1 MLESDPLLH
10 QSPLAGPLRKALHC
24 PHCGRVLYSRK
35 QAHCGYC
42 EGVLPRGVR
51 FNEEQIEA
59 IQAEIASIER
69 DRQLRR
75 EEEERE
81 KKRKDG
87 IVGLEV

>member
-1 MLESDPLLH
+1 MTDFDPLLTD
-10 QSPLAGPLRKALHC
+10 SPLQGPLRKALHC

-35 QAHCGYC
+35 QAHWGYC

-59 IQAEIASIER
+59 IEAEISAIER

-75 EEEERE
+75 EEEEKE
-81 KKRKDG
+81 KRGDG
-87 IVGLEV
+87 IGI

>member
-1 MLESDPLLH
+1 MTEFDPPLTD
-10 QSPLAGPLRKALHC
+10 SPLQGPVRKASHC

-42 EGVLPRGVR
+42 QGVLPRGVR

-59 IQAEIASIER
+59 IEAEISAIER
-69 DRQLRR
+69 ERQQRR

-81 KKRKDG
+81 RRSREG
-87 IVGLEV
+87 MNGV